1 MTKRHQTITDFTSC
15 FVVLS
20 QIDNVDLG
28 LDDFLL
34 KYIEYL
40 KEGESS
46 EGFLILKVS
55 DLANLITNLD
65 KVDAVSKKHARLGL
79 KRLLFLKLRI
89 LNNFP
94 EKKRII
100 APKLSTP
107 RKKVFKPR
115 KIKDTE
121 KDIIDFLGTKDK
133 VRSLDIVNHFRN
145 LHPRSVKRYL
155 SNLTKGGHIQRKVEG
170 KAVFYLK
177 ND

>member
-1 MTKRHQTITDFTSC
+1 MTKRHQTIKDFTSC

-34 KYIEYL
+34 KYVEYL
-40 KEGESS
+40 KEEESS
-46 EGFLILKVS
+46 EKFLVLKIS

-65 KVDAVSKKHARLGL
+65 KVNAISRKHAKLGL
-79 KRLLFLKLRI
+79 KRLLFLKLI
-89 LNNFP
+89 VINSFP
-94 EKKRII
+94 EKKKIVV
-100 APKLSTP
+100 PKLSTP

-115 KIKDTE
+115 KIKDVE
-121 KDIIDFLGTKDK
+121 KDIIDFLETKDK

-155 SNLTKGGHIQRKVEG
+155 SNLIKGGHIQKKVEG
-170 KAVFYLK
+170 KAVFYFK
-177 ND
+177 K